1 MPRQNIVRIESAELR
16 QGILTPIAV
25 IRECLDE
32 IVNNH
37 VNSADFIEEINS
49 IRKSCDI
56 LATKSNSLL
65 NDIKILESEKNPDLS
80 KFRHDLRN
88 PLNGI
93 LGYAEIIEEEFEEDL
108 DKTSIVS
115 LKKIKDLSHEIAS
128 AIDSIVNTLERN
140 LSNEEISNA
149 EDSTEEEAIE
159 RLFST
164 LNSEEYEPKI
174 SSDISGNSIL
184 IVDDNDSNRD
194 LLYRRLK
201 SLGFQCLQASG
212 GIEALEVLQ
221 KEKIDLVLLDVLM
234 PDMNGIEVLNEI
246 RNSDL
251 QSDLPVIMVSG
262 FDDVRSVAKCIA
274 IGASD
279 YLSKPVDSIVLGA
292 KVVAALERKAL
303 RSKSNKLM
311 EQLTI
316 QATTDQLTGIKN
328 RRSIYE
334 ELDSLIENYKL
345 SSKHFGIILLD
356 IDFFK
361 SVNDTYGH
369 HAGDMVLIDAAKC
382 FSENIRSN
390 DFIGRQGG
398 EEFLALIEGVDIE
411 EIGMIGERVRSSI
424 EESIIKVEGIEIKIT
439 VSGGIAHSSEKID
452 RDELIN
458 LADQRLYVAKQT
470 GRNRIIDKEPQT
482 RD

>member
-32 IVNNH
+32 IVSNH